1 MDEEKSDEML
11 KIKYE
16 HGEFEIKSWPAKNT
30 CGRES
35 KPYGD
40 KVAES
45 VNAVVYHYFEDDRDY
60 GIFEDETYALCKRG
74 HVSEAKKLLL
84 RYLMERGNDE
94 IKWRKEDIENRER
107 DIERM
112 RNAFASVENDE
123 GIENGM
129 MCSVEFVEH
138 GGWKIEKTMKPR
150 DRYDTARTSIVM
162 ELTTRKIHSVC
173 KAFKVDEDSNLVG
186 QYHGEC
192 WEEDLDVC
200 KRIILDRRIKWLEK
214 RNEELKEYYERDVN
228 ENNRLMNCCKE
239 IMDQIEI
246 KGNDDAKG

>member
-1 MDEEKSDEML
+1 MEDRKNDEML

-16 HGEFEIKSWPAKNT
+16 HGEFEIKTWPELNQY
-30 CGRES
+30 GGEN

-45 VNAVVYHYFEDDRDY
+45 VNAVVYHYFENDMDY
-60 GIFEDETYALCKRG
+60 GIFEDETYALCKKG

-84 RYLMERGNDE
+84 RYLMERDNDE
-94 IKWRKEDIENRER
+94 IKWKKEDIENKEK

-112 RNAFASVENDE
+112 RNAFASVGNDE
-123 GIENGM
+123 SIDNGM
-129 MCSVEFVEH
+129 WCSVEFVEH
-138 GGWKIEKTMKPR
+138 GSWKIEKTMKPR
-150 DRYDTARTSIVM
+150 DKYDATHTVM
-162 ELTTRKIHSVC
+162 EMTTGKIYHVGN
-173 KAFKVDEDSNLVG
+173 AFKVDENKNLVG

-200 KRIILDRRIKWLEK
+200 RRIILDRKMKWLEK

-228 ENNRLMNCCKE
+228 ENNHLMNRCKG
-239 IMDQIEI
+239 IMECIEI
-246 KGNDDAKG
+246 KGE

>member
-16 HGEFEIKSWPAKNT
+16 HGEFEITAWSERSQYGGEN
-30 CGRES
+30 

-45 VNAVVYHYFEDDRDY
+45 VNAVVYYYFDDDREYDTT
-60 GIFEDETYALCKRG
+60 EEESYALCKKE

-84 RYLMERGNDE
+84 RYLMERGNNE
-94 IKWRKEDIENRER
+94 IKWKKEDIENREK

-112 RNAFASVENDE
+112 RNAFASVGCDE
-123 GIENGM
+123 GIGNGM
-129 MCSVEFVEH
+129 MCNVVFVEH
-138 GGWKIEKTMKPR
+138 GSWKIEKTMKPR
-150 DRYDTARTSIVM
+150 DKYDATSIVM
-162 ELTTRKIHSVC
+162 EMTTGKTHHVSN
-173 KAFKVDEDSNLVG
+173 AFKVDEDRNLVG

-214 RNEELKEYYERDVN
+214 RNEKLKEYYERDVN
-228 ENNRLMNCCKE
+228 ENNHLMNRCKG
-239 IMDQIEI
+239 IMNRIEI
-246 KGNDDAKG
+246 KGE